1 MSFPRGET
9 LFKSRRSS
17 EKENC
22 LKIIVRTTI
31 VLTIKKE
38 GYHQG
43 MSLKEE
49 LKMSSAFRSQRQ
61 EAQLSLMRT
70 QAILEPGFNRIFV
83 EHGLTA
89 AQFNIL
95 RILKGDRSLE
105 GMTCSDIGSRL
116 ISRDSDVTRLVDRL
130 VKSRLVDRHR
140 PEEDR
145 RKVLVTIT
153 SRGTELIEKLLPI
166 LKLEEERALGH
177 LTEKD
182 LLSLILL
189 LEKVRAPHI

>member
-1 MSFPRGET
+1 
-9 LFKSRRSS
+9 
-17 EKENC
+17 
-22 LKIIVRTTI
+22 
-31 VLTIKKE
+31 
-38 GYHQG
+38 

-49 LKMSSAFRSQRQ
+49 LKMSSAFRSPRQ

-166 LKLEEERALGH
+166 
-177 LTEKD
+177 
-182 LLSLILL
+182 
-189 LEKVRAPHI
+189 